1 MIFFLVLISITL
13 VLFLVFWKNC
23 KKKESEYYEFQLK
36 SAKSGVS
43 IENLKI
49 QENKDRITIN
59 ILFYPENEEQKEIR
73 VSAHSF
79 IGNEWYTYYQDGIP
93 FQSSE
98 IKPQLVSSNTNY
110 NDILMNY
117 NGSLET
123 EKVIYTS
130 SENISHT
137 QTFNTIKGIS
147 NIYILMKFSGNY
159 KITIT

>member
-13 VLFLVFWKNC
+13 VLLLVFWKNC
-23 KKKESEYYEFQLK
+23 KKKDNELYEYQLK
-36 SAKSGVS
+36 STKSGVS
-43 IENLKI
+43 IEEIKVP
-49 QENKDRITIN
+49 ENKDRITIK
-59 ILFYPENEEQKEIR
+59 ILFYPESDREIR

-79 IGNEWYTYYQDGIP
+79 IENKWYTYYQEGVP
-93 FQSSE
+93 YQSDE
-98 IKPQLVSSNTNY
+98 IEPKLVSSNTNY
-110 NDILMNY
+110 KDILEKY
-117 NGSLET
+117 HGTIET

-137 QTFNTIKGIS
+137 QTFNTIKGSS